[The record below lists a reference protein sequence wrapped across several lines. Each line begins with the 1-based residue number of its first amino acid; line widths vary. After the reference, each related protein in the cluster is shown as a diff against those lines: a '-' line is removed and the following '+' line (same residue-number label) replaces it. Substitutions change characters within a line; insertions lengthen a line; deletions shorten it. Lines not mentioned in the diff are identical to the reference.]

1 MRTGRFSRG
10 YMSIRSRRL
19 ISPDCTFSRVRAS
32 GRGYPRSRSLLLPEL
47 LAQALALL
55 GGKLLPALA
64 ELLPLLGRHL
74 LPAREVLV
82 DAFALLRRHR
92 LIVAEALLDPPLS
105 LGRQPLK
112 TLVGALQLLPARLR
126 QLVPALEVLDDA
138 GTLRRRP
145 LAAPLEVVAG
155 RLAVLWR
162 HALPLPAVLDHA
174 LALVGRELLPP
185 LEVALDDRALF
196 GPETVHA
203 LGALA
208 PGHVQHGQHEHRDE
222 QQHPRHDAGH
232 HFVSLSAGAIGAAE
246 SRIRQVSSILIRSSS
261 RMRPSSSR
269 SRATLISRRRS
280 RSRSMS
286 AVGGGV
292 AGAPVGGV
300 AA

>member
-1 MRTGRFSRG
+1 ME
-10 YMSIRSRRL
+10 
-19 ISPDCTFSRVRAS
+19 AA
-32 GRGYPRSRSLLLPEL
+32 PEL

-55 GGKLLPALA
+55 RGKLLPALA

-126 QLVPALEVLDDA
+126 QLVPALEV
-138 GTLRRRP
+138 
-145 LAAPLEVVAG
+145 
-155 RLAVLWR
+155 
-162 HALPLPAVLDHA
+162 
-174 LALVGRELLPP
+174 
-185 LEVALDDRALF
+185 ALDDRALF

-232 HFVSLSAGAIGAAE
+232 HFVSLSAGPIGAAE
-246 SRIRQVSSILIRSSS
+246 SRIRQFSSILIRSSS